1 MCYIKAD
8 RRGYT
13 RYNLPN
19 VKIKDY
25 KAMID
30 RRNFS
35 DQSINNDIKI
45 YENIRKIATGHEDDY
60 TMGCLLS
67 CIYF

>member
-1 MCYIKAD
+1 
-8 RRGYT
+8 
-13 RYNLPN
+13 
-19 VKIKDY
+19 
-25 KAMID
+25 MID